1 MWICPKCQREFEKP
15 NQWHSC
21 GDFSIDKLLHGKTEG
36 TIKLFH
42 HLMETLEN
50 LGDVEFDP
58 VQTAIRV
65 SRKKRLFAMVRILK
79 NSINME
85 IVLKREVEDFLI
97 LKAVKINKTDYV
109 HFLKFYDQKDI
120 TNEIISWI
128 QEAYHSSKD

>member
-1 MWICPKCQREFEKP
+1 MWTCPKCQREFEKP

-21 GDFSIDKLLHGKTEG
+21 GDFSIDKLLLGKTEG

-42 HLMETLEN
+42 HLMETIDN
-50 LGDVEFDP
+50 LRDVNFEP

-65 SRKKRLFAMVRILK
+65 SRQKKLFAMVRILK

-85 IVLKREVEDFLI
+85 IVLKREVEDFPI
-97 LKAVKINKTDYV
+97 LKSVKSSKTDYV
-109 HFLKFYDQKDI
+109 HYLKFYEMEDI

-128 QEAYHSSKD
+128 KEAYHSSKD